1 MQDFNRSLAE
11 DAQARLNSGIVMA
24 LIKALVPGFLLT
36 WVVSLI
42 IGSNGSRG
50 GILAIQHSVVE
61 GHSFYWSWPLFI
73 AGTALAWALFAMMD

>member
-1 MQDFNRSLAE
+1 
-11 DAQARLNSGIVMA
+11 MA

-50 GILAIQHSVVE
+50 GILSIQHSYIE
-61 GHSFYWSWPLFI
+61 GYSFYWSSPLFV
-73 AGTALAWALFAMMD
+73 AGTVLAWALFAMMD

>member
-1 MQDFNRSLAE
+1 
-11 DAQARLNSGIVMA
+11 MA

-50 GILAIQHSVVE
+50 GILSIQHSYIE
-61 GHSFYWSWPLFI
+61 GYSFYWSWPLFV
-73 AGTALAWALFAMMD
+73 AGTVLAWALFAMMD